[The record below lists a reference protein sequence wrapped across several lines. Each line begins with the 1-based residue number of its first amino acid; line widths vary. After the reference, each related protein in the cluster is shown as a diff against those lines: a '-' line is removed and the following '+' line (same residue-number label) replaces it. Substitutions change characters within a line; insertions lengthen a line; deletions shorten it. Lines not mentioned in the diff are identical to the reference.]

1 MLIAGFP
8 AGSFATNCYVVAPGP
23 GEECIIID
31 PGQDAEPGVTELLA
45 EYRLRPVAVL
55 ATHGHVDHI
64 WSVAPVCGA
73 QGIPAYIHPADRDLL
88 SDPAKGFPLQVG
100 QQLFRGLTFT
110 EPDDVRELADGMTLR
125 LAGVELVVD
134 HAPGHT
140 PGSVTFRTGNQGGPW
155 EPSHRDGGAQ
165 GPVTEERG
173 LEAAGG
179 SGPSGSGVSPDS
191 GVPPRASMAAADATE
206 SRGPLGQRGVP
217 GGSPPRVGTV
227 LFSGDLLFAGSI
239 GRTDLPGGDYPT
251 ILDSLSRVCLVLPDD
266 TRVLPGHGPQ
276 TTIGAE
282 RATNPFLAGLT
293 PGPGPSPRSGSGPP
307 APAAGPRPRP
317 RDDGTGPVVS
327 GGFQGG
333 RPPGLA
339 GRPGL

>member
-23 GEECIIID
+23 GEECIVID

-73 QGIPAYIHPADRDLL
+73 RGIPAYIHPADRALL

-110 EPDDVRELADGMTLR
+110 EPDDVIALADGMTLR

-140 PGSVTFRTGNQGGPW
+140 PGSVTFR
-155 EPSHRDGGAQ
+155 
-165 GPVTEERG
+165 
-173 LEAAGG
+173 
-179 SGPSGSGVSPDS
+179 SPD
-191 GVPPRASMAAADATE
+191 R
-206 SRGPLGQRGVP
+206 
-217 GGSPPRVGTV
+217 V

-282 RATNPFLAGLT
+282 RATNPFLAGLA
-293 PGPGPSPRSGSGPP
+293 PGPGPSPRSGPQPP
-307 APAAGPRPRP
+307 AAAAGPK
-317 RDDGTGPVVS
+317 G
-327 GGFQGG
+327 
-333 RPPGLA
+333 PGL
-339 GRPGL
+339 